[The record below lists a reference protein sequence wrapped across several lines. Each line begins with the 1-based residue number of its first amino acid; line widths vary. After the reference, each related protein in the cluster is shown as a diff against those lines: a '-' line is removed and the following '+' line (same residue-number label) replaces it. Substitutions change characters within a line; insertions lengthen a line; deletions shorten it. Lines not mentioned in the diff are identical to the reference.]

1 MKSKR
6 FVRKSIKEIKRKF
19 MKTFLYSLV
28 KEKGNA
34 REEVS
39 FPVEYT
45 FFYKKIIFLP
55 EPRFS

>member
-6 FVRKSIKEIKRKF
+6 FVKKSIKEIKRKF

-34 REEVS
+34 RE
-39 FPVEYT
+39 
-45 FFYKKIIFLP
+45 
-55 EPRFS
+55 

>member
-6 FVRKSIKEIKRKF
+6 FVKKKHYRNKKKNYEDFPLFTCKRKR
-19 MKTFLYSLV
+19 
-28 KEKGNA
+28 NA

-45 FFYKKIIFLP
+45 FFYKKMIFLP

>member
-6 FVRKSIKEIKRKF
+6 FVKKSIKEIKRKF

-45 FFYKKIIFLP
+45 FFL
-55 EPRFS
+55 